1 MQLLEP
7 KPGAFLLKAENA
19 PEQNQPDW
27 NREANQ
33 ADAIARNQSL
43 ERFHSKLKR
52 SRPKSATGAGR
63 DMTNFRLG
71 TRS

>member
-1 MQLLEP
+1 MQLLET
-7 KPGAFLLKAENA
+7 KAWSVSTQSENA
-19 PEQNQPDW
+19 PEQNQPDR

-52 SRPKSATGAGR
+52 SRAKSATGAGR